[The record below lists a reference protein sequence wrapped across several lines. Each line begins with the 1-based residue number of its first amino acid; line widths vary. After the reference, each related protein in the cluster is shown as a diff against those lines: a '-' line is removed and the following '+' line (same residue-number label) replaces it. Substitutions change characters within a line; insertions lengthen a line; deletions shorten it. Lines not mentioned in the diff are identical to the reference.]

1 MKGNAMNQIKKVLS
15 SENGDIPGW
24 VLITV
29 MTAGLVTALWTVADD
44 HLVALFSKA
53 LSAISAR

>member
-1 MKGNAMNQIKKVLS
+1 MNQIKKVLS
-15 SENGDIPGW
+15 TENGDIPGW